1 MLMSTPSAEG
11 QPAPMLREAVAAD
24 LCILGAGPG
33 GLALAARAAAYGQKV
48 VLVEKHTMGGT
59 SLNYGAMPV
68 TALIA
73 SADRAHALRSAG
85 PFGIAP
91 YEPSVDR
98 AAVAA
103 QISDIMEKSA
113 PNASVERMTGLGVR
127 VIQAAGRFADTK
139 TLHAGEQRI
148 VARRFVVA
156 TGSSPVVPTIPG
168 LTNVSYH
175 TSDTIMTVRGTIDHL
190 VVLGGG
196 ATGVELAQA
205 YRRLGS
211 RVTVIEQAS
220 SVLQRFDPELASV
233 VKARLAAEGVVI
245 LEDAKLTK
253 VEGTAER
260 LRFDVLAG
268 GARSRL
274 EGTHLLLACGRQPVI
289 AGIGL
294 EAAKVAVTEQGIKV
308 NRFLRTSN
316 RRIYAIGD
324 VTGLPYSTQRAEY
337 HAGLLVDTL
346 LFRRAKPVNPRLI
359 ANAIHTDPELATAGL
374 SEAEARNAYS
384 SIQVLRWPL
393 RENARALA
401 NRTPMGHIKVIADPA
416 GNILGAGIVSR
427 SAGELIGMWALALS
441 KGLTLQDMSEVI
453 APYPS
458 LSEISRQVSSQRSLA
473 ATGNALSRR
482 WVKFLSRFG

>member
-1 MLMSTPSAEG
+1 MLMSPPKTDSQSA
-11 QPAPMLREAVAAD
+11 PVPRDVVVAD

-33 GLALAARAAAYGQKV
+33 GLALAARAAAFGQKV
-48 VLVEKHTMGGT
+48 VLVEKHKMGGT
-59 SLNYGAMPV
+59 SLNYGAIPV

-73 SADRAHALRSAG
+73 SAERAHAFRSAG

-91 YEPSVDR
+91 YEPVIDR
-98 AAVAA
+98 VVVAA
-103 QISDIMEKSA
+103 QIADIMDKSA

-127 VIQAAGRFADTK
+127 VIQAAGQFVDTK
-139 TLHAGEQRI
+139 TLHAGEHRI
-148 VARRFVVA
+148 VARRFVIA

-168 LTNVSYH
+168 LPDVAYQ
-175 TSDTIMTVRGTIDHL
+175 TSDTIMTVRGGIDHL
-190 VVLGGG
+190 IVLGGG
-196 ATGVELAQA
+196 AAGVELAQA

-211 RVTVIEQAS
+211 RVTIIEQAP
-220 SVLQRFDPELASV
+220 SVLRRYDPELASV
-233 VKARLAAEGVVI
+233 VRGRLAAEGVVI
-245 LEDAKLTK
+245 LEDAKLAK

-260 LRFDVLAG
+260 LRFDVVAG
-268 GARSRL
+268 GGRSRL
-274 EGTHLLLACGRQPVI
+274 EGTHLLLACGRQPVTSC
-289 AGIGL
+289 IGL
-294 EAAKVAVTEQGIKV
+294 DAAKVGVTEAGIKV

-359 ANAIHTDPELATAGL
+359 AHAIHSDPELASVGL
-374 SEAEARNAYS
+374 TEAEARQSYS

-401 NRTPMGHIKVIADPA
+401 NRMPTGHIKVIAD
-416 GNILGAGIVSR
+416 GKGSILGAGIVSS

-441 KGLTLQDMSEVI
+441 KGLTLQDMSDVI

-458 LSEISRQVSSQRSLA
+458 LSELSRQVSSQRSLA
-473 ATGNALSRR
+473 TSGHAISRR
-482 WVKFLSRFG
+482 WVKLLGKFG